1 MEIVD
6 TERGQVLLFALA
18 AVQYGGNWD
27 FIEYARG
34 NSRLK
39 PGGQG
44 GGIGSS
50 EVFRDVDPPPLL
62 GCWSKV
68 RVPDRSRR
76 DPIFVVS
83 QFVSVSSSPLGCSV
97 SRNVMSKNGGLAR
110 WQKFMICY
118 LGTLNQPA

>member
-1 MEIVD
+1 VATPLRRGPLILVRSMEIVD

-39 PGGQG
+39 TGGQG

-50 EVFRDVDPPPLL
+50 GVFRDVDPPP
-62 GCWSKV
+62 
-68 RVPDRSRR
+68 P
-76 DPIFVVS
+76 F
-83 QFVSVSSSPLGCSV
+83 
-97 SRNVMSKNGGLAR
+97 
-110 WQKFMICY
+110 
-118 LGTLNQPA
+118 

>member
-39 PGGQG
+39 LGGQG

-50 EVFRDVDPPPLL
+50 EVFRDVDPPPPFRVLEQ
-62 GCWSKV
+62 GSCSRSKSKGSYFC
-68 RVPDRSRR
+68 REPIRECEFISPGMFCIAKR
-76 DPIFVVS
+76 DE
-83 QFVSVSSSPLGCSV
+83 Q
-97 SRNVMSKNGGLAR
+97 
-110 WQKFMICY
+110 
-118 LGTLNQPA
+118 